1 MPASA
6 LRCPPQA
13 AAESES
19 RKAVFETD
27 VVEPGL
33 DLASTLRVITTK
45 YGKTY
50 QRLLLDL
57 AKASFGPGKLSYDE
71 FIGLR
76 LFDDAWVA
84 GADITQFVGLDAE
97 RRLWMAANNN
107 SEWWGFMRNKLAVT
121 TLLGGYGF
129 PVIPTLALYAKSIS
143 MRGCPI
149 LREPAALADFLRG
162 CRDYPLFGKPMGSQ
176 RSLGS
181 IGLEAYDRAT
191 DSLVTGPDRKVPV
204 DEFAAA
210 VGKHYQG
217 GYIFQRLLGVWKM

>member
-13 AAESES
+13 AAESEP

-76 LFDDAWVA
+76 LFDDAWLA
-84 GADITQFVGLDAE
+84 GADTSAFVGLDAE
-97 RRLWMAANNN
+97 RRIWMAANNN
-107 SEWWGFMRNKLAVT
+107 SEWWGLMRN
-121 TLLGGYGF
+121 
-129 PVIPTLALYAKSIS
+129 
-143 MRGCPI
+143 
-149 LREPAALADFLRG
+149 
-162 CRDYPLFGKPMGSQ
+162 
-176 RSLGS
+176 
-181 IGLEAYDRAT
+181 
-191 DSLVTGPDRKVPV
+191 
-204 DEFAAA
+204 
-210 VGKHYQG
+210 
-217 GYIFQRLLGVWKM
+217 